1 MDFMYEYGLYLSKAI
16 TLVIAVVI
24 IALVIASLAT
34 RDKDPLQQLKIKR
47 YNKRIQAYADA
58 LHEKILNKKSLK
70 AYKKNQKQ
78 ILKKFQEDDEIQNRK
93 RYFVIRFDGDIK
105 ASATKELREIITA
118 ILTTATPHDE
128 IVACIESSGGMVH
141 SYGFASSQLQ
151 RIRDAG
157 IPLTACIDKI
167 AASGGYMMACVA
179 NQIIAAPFAIL
190 GSIGVVTQ
198 APNFHRFLKKHDIDY
213 EQITAGEYKRTLSY
227 FGENTPKG
235 REKVREDVE
244 NAHQLFKKF
253 ISHHRP
259 TVTIDKVATGEVWYG
274 IDAKELNLIDTLS
287 TSDDY
292 LSKAAK
298 EFNVYEIDFLKKK
311 NISEKISDAIKHSS
325 DYILEK
331 CGIRDIT
338 NA

>member
-1 MDFMYEYGLYLSKAI
+1 MEFIYEYGLFLAKAI
-16 TLVIAVVI
+16 TFVLSIVVIAVVI
-24 IALVIASLAT
+24 AAVAS
-34 RDKDPLQQLKIKR
+34 RDKDPLQKLKIKR
-47 YNKRIQAYADA
+47 YNKRLQAYSDS
-58 LHEKILNKKSLK
+58 LHENVLNKKSFKEYKKSQKHEL
-70 AYKKNQKQ
+70 KKNQT
-78 ILKKFQEDDEIQNRK
+78 DDEAQTRK
-93 RYFVIRFDGDIK
+93 RYFAIRFDGDIK

-118 ILTTATPHDE
+118 VLTTATTNDE
-128 IVACIESSGGMVH
+128 VVVCIESSGGMVH

-157 IPLTACIDKI
+157 IPLTACIDKV

-227 FGENTPKG
+227 FGENTVKG

-244 NAHQLFKKF
+244 NAHQLFKTF

-259 TVTIDKVATGEVWYG
+259 TVPIDKVATGEVWYG
-274 IDAKELNLIDTLS
+274 IDAKELNLVDTLS

-292 LSKAAK
+292 LCKAAK
-298 EFNVYEIDFLKKK
+298 NFNVFEIDFLKKK
-311 NISEKISDAIKHSS
+311 NLSEKIGEAVKHSV
-325 DYILEK
+325 DYIAEK
-331 CGIRDIT
+331 CGVVGV
-338 NA
+338 